1 MATVTALPVQ
11 QQGPEPARSHHPVF
25 DCVST
30 RTAALQ
36 PLQGMHL
43 GGAGASMA
51 AAASLAAGGIW
62 KMAEDGSAAGAGG
75 GGGAAAV
82 HDLSVSRDE
91 NSSGASAQG
100 ATSNVGGQL
109 PLQASTLA
117 LLQYQ
122 AAWQQL
128 LAVHQVQQAAAA
140 GMALPRNNSLTGASK
155 SAETDADFLAA
166 AVQKWQDK
174 HLPVGSITPL
184 QPAFPVMAEAP
195 RGAQQQQPVQ
205 ALAVHQ
211 STNHQP
217 HLASMH
223 KLEQLAGKPP
233 FAVKAAPATT
243 APPSEA
249 ASKRSMSIAAHA
261 VASTGSNGQLEL
273 VFPRRGRKSGEV
285 DCKVCKHCW
294 DMSQALSFAQAQA
307 CKGAA
312 FHRLS

>member
-30 RTAALQ
+30 ATAALQ
-36 PLQGMHL
+36 PLQGMHM
-43 GGAGASMA
+43 GGADASMA
-51 AAASLAAGGIW
+51 AAASLATGGIC

-75 GGGAAAV
+75 EAAAV
-82 HDLSVSRDE
+82 HDLSLSRDE
-91 NSSGASAQG
+91 NNSGASTQG
-100 ATSNVGGQL
+100 VTSNVGGQL

-140 GMALPRNNSLTGASK
+140 SMALPRNNSLTHASK

-184 QPAFPVMAEAP
+184 QPAFPMMAEAP

-223 KLEQLAGKPP
+223 KLEKLAGKPP

-285 DCKVCKHCW
+285 DCKV
-294 DMSQALSFAQAQA
+294 
-307 CKGAA
+307 
-312 FHRLS
+312 